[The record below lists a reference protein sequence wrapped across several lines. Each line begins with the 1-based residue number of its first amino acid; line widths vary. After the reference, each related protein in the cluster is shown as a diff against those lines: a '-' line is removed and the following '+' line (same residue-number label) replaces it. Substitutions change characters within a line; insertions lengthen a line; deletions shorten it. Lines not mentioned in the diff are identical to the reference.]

1 LSIGGIAWQLGG
13 HVKRMK
19 CLKQVFEVG
28 LLKIQ
33 ILPKGLEETHNY
45 NCTFFIHTLVFAF
58 EGQKKKARGGKI
70 IVDNQPLNK

>member
-1 LSIGGIAWQLGG
+1 MSTRGIACQIGG

-33 ILPKGLEETHNY
+33 ILPKGLEKTHN
-45 NCTFFIHTLVFAF
+45 
-58 EGQKKKARGGKI
+58 
-70 IVDNQPLNK
+70 